1 MKHEQHDRHGTWLLS
16 IVAVLFIIA
25 FSGCLQ
31 SNKSKIIGSWKAQSI
46 DNVDGSI
53 QYTLLKFHKEGGVG
67 KKTGIIIDGE
77 LSIPKHKMTGKYKF
91 EEDKKSILITWDD
104 GNSEKT
110 NVSFPQKNKMF
121 LGKYEMEKIMQ

>member
-1 MKHEQHDRHGTWLLS
+1 MKYEKYGRHGTWLLS
-16 IVAVLFIIA
+16 IVAVLFIIV

-31 SNKSKIIGSWKAQSI
+31 SNKSKIIGSWRAQSI

-77 LSIPKHKMTGKYKF
+77 LSIPKYKMTGKYNF
-91 EEDKKSILITWDD
+91 EDKNNILITWDD
-104 GNSEKT
+104 GNSEKA
-110 NVSFPQKNKMF
+110 NVSFPQKNKML
-121 LGKYEMEKIMQ
+121 LGKYEMEKIKQ